1 MNMNDKCY
9 FCDSTSTQYC
19 SLCGHYF
26 CDTCRGKYDKRI
38 IAMIKEK
45 FKKIG
50 LEWLTKDEFDN
61 RKKTKQ

>member
-1 MNMNDKCY
+1 MNKCY
-9 FCDSTSTQYC
+9 FCDSINTQYC

-26 CDTCRGKYDKRI
+26 CDICRSKYDKRI

-50 LEWLTKDEFDN
+50 LQWLTKEEYDN
-61 RKKTKQ
+61 RKKEQSNS